1 MRAHITRLVLLASFW
16 TTFTGA
22 DWCYQSQVTCE
33 PVCNVSDTWYKLNED
48 CKKNR
53 QSPINIV
60 TRKTKLD
67 PNLTT
72 FVFRGYQEAFDSL
85 LENNGHSVKVSVPVT
100 HLANVS
106 GGNLGA
112 TYKAVQFH
120 LHWGEN
126 GGPGSEHTI
135 DGEQYPMEL
144 HIVHMR
150 EDFKTLDAALKDP
163 TGVAVLGYFYEESKS
178 ENKKYKGLIQAL
190 KKVVPYKTNT
200 SLTGISLSNLI
211 TSEESMTKYYR
222 YDGSLTTPPC
232 SEAVVWTVFEI
243 PIPLSKEQLSAFSF
257 LKYPNGKPM
266 TNNFRPVQ
274 PQKNRTVYRSGSAVV
289 MFSFTLL
296 LVCVCSALDLSQLY

>member
-16 TTFTGA
+16 TTVTGA
-22 DWCYQSQVTCE
+22 DWCYQVTCDS
-33 PVCNVSDTWYKLNED
+33 VCNGTDTWQKLHED
-48 CKKNR
+48 CAKNR

-67 PNLTT
+67 HNLTPL
-72 FVFRGYQEAFDSL
+72 VFRGYQEAFDSL
-85 LENNGHSVKVSVPVT
+85 LVNDGHSVKVSVPVT
-100 HLANVS
+100 HQATVS

-144 HIVHMR
+144 HIVHMKQNYTT
-150 EDFKTLDAALKDP
+150 FDAALKDP
-163 TGVAVLGYFYEESKS
+163 TGLAVLGFFYEESKS
-178 ENKKYKGLIQAL
+178 ENKKYNGLIQAL
-190 KKVVPYKTNT
+190 RKVQPSNTST

-211 TSEESMTKYYR
+211 SSEEKMTKYYR
-222 YDGSLTTPPC
+222 YEGSLTTPTC
-232 SEAVVWTVFEI
+232 TEAVVWTVFEI

-266 TNNFRPVQ
+266 TNNYRPVQ
-274 PQKNRTVYRSGSAVV
+274 PHKGRAVYRSGSAVV